1 MMLDTGK
8 LHFEFCYVVSVTNC
22 YQFERTMYN
31 FDSKNFMCML
41 LFVVVTFFF
50 FRGVHHPEFP
60 SVLTALE
67 IDDPVV
73 ANCLIDMRGIEKIL
87 LIKVRLSPPYWPLK
101 KGIVSLYSLY
111 PVPPLVF
118 VCDRQVEVW

>member
-8 LHFEFCYVVSVTNC
+8 LHFEFCYVVSVINC

-50 FRGVHHPEFP
+50 LEEFTIQN
-60 SVLTALE
+60 SHQFLQHW
-67 IDDPVV
+67 
-73 ANCLIDMRGIEKIL
+73 K
-87 LIKVRLSPPYWPLK
+87 
-101 KGIVSLYSLY
+101 
-111 PVPPLVF
+111 
-118 VCDRQVEVW
+118 